1 MGAKMKD
8 ALLRPMQVMDELKK
22 AVNKPLR
29 HDKTIRARFT
39 TALCNHSV
47 AVQLFRSRKSFP
59 GNFS

>member
-29 HDKTIRARFT
+29 HDK
-39 TALCNHSV
+39 
-47 AVQLFRSRKSFP
+47 Q
-59 GNFS
+59 